1 MITRGGTKFQMN
13 KTTNDCDGCEE
24 ACRKWKG
31 DLLGPVWL
39 DPCAYGPCDGM
50 SIGSQ
55 KRWAWLIQFDSIDT
69 VRVKLHP
76 R

>member
-1 MITRGGTKFQMN
+1 
-13 KTTNDCDGCEE
+13 
-24 ACRKWKG
+24 
-31 DLLGPVWL
+31 LGPVWL